1 MAEIRAIKWANN
13 RLILLDQTK
22 LPTQEI
28 YTEID
33 HYSKAVT
40 AIKEMRVRGAPA
52 LGITAAYGMVLA
64 AINWCPD
71 QGDIN
76 DVLTQAALDLIG
88 ARPTAVNVAWAVKR
102 MQALVHTTI
111 NPIEVSN
118 QLLNEANRLFCK
130 DIETNKLIGDH
141 GSTLIEKNSS
151 VLTHCNTGALATAG
165 YGTALGVIRRAWEQK
180 KNIQVFHTETRPFL
194 QGARLTAWELAKLN
208 IPTTMII
215 DSAVGILL
223 RTGKVDCV
231 ITGADR
237 IAANGDTANKI
248 GTYTL
253 AAVAAENKIPFYIA
267 APTSTIDLTIPSG
280 NAIPIEERPS
290 EEITHL
296 AGTELT
302 PKETHVW
309 NPSFDVTPHY
319 HISAIITET
328 GIIRPPYIEGLA
340 QAVINSNE

>member
-1 MAEIRAIKWANN
+1 VAEIQAIKWINN

-28 YTEID
+28 YIEID
-33 HYSKAVT
+33 HYSKAVN

-52 LGITAAYGMVLA
+52 LGITAAYGMALA
-64 AINWCPD
+64 ALNWSPN
-71 QGDIN
+71 QGSIN
-76 DVLTQAALDLIG
+76 DALTQASLDLIE
-88 ARPTAVNVAWAVKR
+88 ARPTAVNIAWAVNR
-102 MQALVHTTI
+102 MKALVHTT
-111 NPIEVSN
+111 NSPIEVSSR
-118 QLLNEANRLFCK
+118 LLNEANRLFYK
-130 DIETNKLIGDH
+130 DIETNKLISGH
-141 GSTLIEKNSS
+141 GSILIKKNSS

-165 YGTALGVIRRAWEQK
+165 YGTALGVIRRAWEEE
-180 KNIQVFHTETRPFL
+180 KNIQVFHTETRPFM
-194 QGARLTAWELAKLN
+194 QGARLTAWELAKLH

-253 AAVAAENKIPFYIA
+253 AALAAENRIPFYIA

-280 NAIPIEERPS
+280 NSIPIEERRS

-296 AGTELT
+296 EGIPLT
-302 PKETHVW
+302 PEETHVW

-328 GIIRPPYIEGLA
+328 GVIRPPYNHGLA
-340 QAVINSNE
+340 QAVIDSNE

>member
-1 MAEIRAIKWANN
+1 VAEIQAIKWTNN

-28 YTEID
+28 YIEID
-33 HYSKAVT
+33 HYSKVVN

-52 LGITAAYGMVLA
+52 LGITAAYGMALA
-64 AINWCPD
+64 ALNWSPD
-71 QGDIN
+71 QGTIN
-76 DVLTQAALDLIG
+76 DVLTQASLELIE
-88 ARPTAVNVAWAVKR
+88 ARPTAVNIAWAVNR
-102 MQALVHTTI
+102 MKALVNTS
-111 NPIEVSN
+111 NSPIEVSSR
-118 QLLNEANRLFCK
+118 LLNEANRLFCK
-130 DIETNKLIGDH
+130 DIETNKLMSGH
-141 GSTLIEKNSS
+141 GSTLIKKNSS

-165 YGTALGVIRRAWEQK
+165 YGTALGVIRRAWEEE
-180 KNIQVFHTETRPFL
+180 KNIHVFHTETRPFM
-194 QGARLTAWELAKLN
+194 QGARLTAWELAKLQ

-248 GTYTL
+248 GTYIL
-253 AAVAAENKIPFYIA
+253 AALAAENNIPFYIA

-280 NAIPIEERPS
+280 NSIPIEERRS

-296 AGTELT
+296 ENIPLT

-328 GIIRPPYIEGLA
+328 GVIWPPYNQGLA
-340 QAVINSNE
+340 QAVIDSNE